1 MDKQFEEEVI
11 LKAGQSTAFEIPF
24 KGNPQPKVTWT
35 YNGEALPQEKRI
47 ESETIYNMTTLR
59 LGKVKRSDTGNYTLT
74 LDNSAGKVSITIKL
88 TVMGMYLCCNR
99 GFIRSMLRIKIKQK
113 SHLSFVNLGLLS
125 DHRQTQCPTR
135 TDTI

>member
-1 MDKQFEEEVI
+1 MPPQLFLDKQFEEEVV

-24 KGNPQPKVTWT
+24 KGNPQPKATWT
-35 YNGEALPQEKRI
+35 CNNEPLPQEKRI

-88 TVMGMYLCCNR
+88 TVLGMY
-99 GFIRSMLRIKIKQK
+99 I
-113 SHLSFVNLGLLS
+113 H
-125 DHRQTQCPTR
+125 
-135 TDTI
+135 